1 MTRLALKFALVVTAA
16 WPAIALST
24 SASCG
29 PEEKDA
35 FTDLEY
41 VNWQRAVE
49 AYDKGFGPLTSQAV
63 PTLLDRAGFQ
73 EDGVLVSGMLKEV
86 GSLLDVA
93 CGPGQVLDAAIA
105 LAGSGGAYTAL
116 DFSPNFLRLAQERLS
131 AKYPNTPDRVTLKFA
146 LGVAEAMPLR
156 DNAFDAVTSNFGILH
171 LSDPDAFLAE
181 SYRVLKP
188 GGRLAFSAWAAP
200 PATEGFDLILGA
212 VNAAGNPN
220 VPLPAGPPFFQYAD
234 PATVRRALAKAGF
247 VDVDVTTVDWMEWHV
262 DSADELYE
270 IFLEGTARTR
280 ELLRGQTETEAEA
293 VREELRRRFGE
304 RRGALRMPAVVSS
317 GQKPL

>member
-1 MTRLALKFALVVTAA
+1 MMTSRIVLFAATVA

-29 PEEKDA
+29 QEKDA
-35 FTDLEY
+35 FTDLEFK
-41 VNWQRAVE
+41 NWQRAVD

-73 EDGVLVSGMLKEV
+73 KDGVLVSGMLKEV

-131 AKYPNTPDRVTLKFA
+131 AKYPNTPVTLKFA

-234 PATVRRALAKAGF
+234 PATVRQALAKAGF

>member
-1 MTRLALKFALVVTAA
+1 MALKAFKLSYLTLLHWV

-29 PEEKDA
+29 QEKDA

-41 VNWQRAVE
+41 VNWQRAVD
-49 AYDKGFGPLTSQAV
+49 AYDKGFGGLTSQAV
-63 PTLLDRAGFQ
+63 PVLLDRAGFH
-73 EDGVLVSGMLKEV
+73 EGG
-86 GSLLDVA
+86 GRLLDVA
-93 CGPGQVLDAAIA
+93 CGPGQVLDDAIA
-105 LAGSGGAYTAL
+105 MTGSSSTYDGGAWSYAAL

-131 AKYPNTPDRVTLKFA
+131 NKYPATPVTFA
-146 LGVAEAMPLR
+146 AGDAQAMPLSAA
-156 DNAFDAVTSNFGILH
+156 AFDAVTSNFGILH

-234 PATVRRALAKAGF
+234 PATVRQALAKAGF
-247 VDVDVTTVDWMEWHV
+247 VDSDVTTVDSMEWHV

-304 RRGALRMPAVVSS
+304 RRRALRMPAVVSS

>member
-1 MTRLALKFALVVTAA
+1 M
-16 WPAIALST
+16 S
-24 SASCG
+24 
-29 PEEKDA
+29 
-35 FTDLEY
+35 
-41 VNWQRAVE
+41 
-49 AYDKGFGPLTSQAV
+49 
-63 PTLLDRAGFQ
+63 
-73 EDGVLVSGMLKEV
+73 
-86 GSLLDVA
+86 
-93 CGPGQVLDAAIA
+93 
-105 LAGSGGAYTAL
+105 
-116 DFSPNFLRLAQERLS
+116 
-131 AKYPNTPDRVTLKFA
+131 
-146 LGVAEAMPLR
+146 
-156 DNAFDAVTSNFGILH
+156 VTSNFGILH

-188 GGRLAFSAWAAP
+188 GGRLAFSAWAPP

-234 PATVRRALAKAGF
+234 PATVRQALAKAGF

-280 ELLRGQTETEAEA
+280 ELLRGQNETETEA
-293 VREELRRRFGE
+293 VREELRRRFGARE

>member
-1 MTRLALKFALVVTAA
+1 MMTSRLVLFAATVA

-29 PEEKDA
+29 QEKDA

-41 VNWQRAVE
+41 VNWQRAVD
-49 AYDKGFGPLTSQAV
+49 AYDKGFGGLTSQAV
-63 PTLLDRAGFQ
+63 PVLLDRAGFH
-73 EDGVLVSGMLKEV
+73 EGG
-86 GSLLDVA
+86 GRLLDVA

-131 AKYPNTPDRVTLKFA
+131 AKYPNTPVTLKFA

-234 PATVRRALAKAGF
+234 PATVRQALAKAGF
-247 VDVDVTTVDWMEWHV
+247 VDVDVTTVDSMEWHV

-280 ELLRGQTETEAEA
+280 ELLRGQTETETEA
-293 VREELRRRFGE
+293 VLEELRRRFRE

>member
-1 MTRLALKFALVVTAA
+1 MALKAFKLSYLTLLHLV

-29 PEEKDA
+29 QEKDA

-41 VNWQRAVE
+41 VNWQRAVD
-49 AYDKGFGPLTSQAV
+49 AYDKGFGGLTSQAV
-63 PTLLDRAGFQ
+63 PVLLDRAGFH
-73 EDGVLVSGMLKEV
+73 EGG
-86 GSLLDVA
+86 GRLLDVA
-93 CGPGQVLDAAIA
+93 CGPGQVLDDAIA
-105 LAGSGGAYTAL
+105 MTGSSSTYDGGAWSYAAL

-131 AKYPNTPDRVTLKFA
+131 NKYPATPVTFA
-146 LGVAEAMPLR
+146 AGDAQAMPLSAA
-156 DNAFDAVTSNFGILH
+156 AFDAVTSNFGILH

-188 GGRLAFSAWAAP
+188 GGRVAFSAWAPP

-212 VNAAGNPN
+212 VDAAGNPN
-220 VPLPAGPPFFQYAD
+220 VPLPAGPPFFRYAD

-247 VDVDVTTVDWMEWHV
+247 VDVDVTTVDSMEWRV

-293 VREELRRRFGE
+293 VREELRRRFRE

>member
-29 PEEKDA
+29 QEKDA

-41 VNWQRAVE
+41 VNWQRAVD

-73 EDGVLVSGMLKEV
+73 EAGVLVSGMLKEV

-131 AKYPNTPDRVTLKFA
+131 AKYPNTPVMFA
-146 LGVAEAMPLR
+146 AGDAQAMPLS

-188 GGRLAFSAWAAP
+188 GGRLAFSAWAPP

-234 PATVRRALAKAGF
+234 PATVRQALAKAGF
-247 VDVDVTTVDWMEWHV
+247 VDADVTTVDWMEWHV

-280 ELLRGQTETEAEA
+280 ELLRGQTDTEAEA
-293 VREELRRRFGE
+293 VREELRRRFDARE

>member
-1 MTRLALKFALVVTAA
+1 MMTSRLVLFAATVA

-29 PEEKDA
+29 QEKDA

-41 VNWQRAVE
+41 VNWQRAVD
-49 AYDKGFGPLTSQAV
+49 AYDKGFGGLTSQAV
-63 PTLLDRAGFQ
+63 PVLLDRAGFQ
-73 EDGVLVSGMLKEV
+73 EGG
-86 GSLLDVA
+86 GRLLDVA

-131 AKYPNTPDRVTLKFA
+131 AKYPNTPVTLKFA

-188 GGRLAFSAWAAP
+188 GGRLAFSAWAPP

-234 PATVRRALAKAGF
+234 PATVRQALAKAGF

-293 VREELRRRFGE
+293 VREELRRRFRE

>member
-1 MTRLALKFALVVTAA
+1 M
-16 WPAIALST
+16 S
-24 SASCG
+24 
-29 PEEKDA
+29 
-35 FTDLEY
+35 
-41 VNWQRAVE
+41 
-49 AYDKGFGPLTSQAV
+49 
-63 PTLLDRAGFQ
+63 
-73 EDGVLVSGMLKEV
+73 
-86 GSLLDVA
+86 
-93 CGPGQVLDAAIA
+93 
-105 LAGSGGAYTAL
+105 
-116 DFSPNFLRLAQERLS
+116 
-131 AKYPNTPDRVTLKFA
+131 
-146 LGVAEAMPLR
+146 
-156 DNAFDAVTSNFGILH
+156 VTSNFGILH

-188 GGRLAFSAWAAP
+188 GGRLAFSAWAPP

-234 PATVRRALAKAGF
+234 PATVRQALAKAGF
-247 VDVDVTTVDWMEWHV
+247 VDADVTTVDWMEWRV

-280 ELLRGQTETEAEA
+280 ELLRGQNETETEA

-304 RRGALRMPAVVSS
+304 RRRALRMPAVVSS